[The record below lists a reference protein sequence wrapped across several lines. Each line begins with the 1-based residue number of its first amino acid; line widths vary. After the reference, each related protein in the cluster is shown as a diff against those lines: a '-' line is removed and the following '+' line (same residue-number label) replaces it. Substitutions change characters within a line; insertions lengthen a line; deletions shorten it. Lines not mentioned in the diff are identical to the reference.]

1 MRPIPPA
8 RPVPRPRR
16 TTSLPELR
24 SVRAWSRSSAAKVRA
39 AASRGERSV
48 HSPEV
53 SVKTCRSKPGE
64 AFLPD
69 QSDLEAICA
78 TFCCSPETSRQ
89 IAAQGRIRLFP
100 ARAHLLRQGDRS
112 TTTYLLIVGRAQA
125 FVYSLDGQAILL
137 HEFATGDLFGA
148 LGSLDPAPEEADIV
162 AVDDVRSFLMEVGA
176 LVGLA
181 ERHGAIGLALSRI
194 LLKRLRATATRM
206 YERAAL
212 SAGGRVC
219 AELLRLARNDPGLA
233 IRPAP
238 VLAELALRVGTTRE
252 TASRTV
258 SALERRGILR
268 REGDALVVAAPQR
281 LEAEML

>member
-1 MRPIPPA
+1 MAHPDR
-8 RPVPRPRR
+8 
-16 TTSLPELR
+16 
-24 SVRAWSRSSAAKVRA
+24 
-39 AASRGERSV
+39 ERLLLE
-48 HSPEV
+48 P
-53 SVKTCRSKPGE
+53 
-64 AFLPD
+64 
-69 QSDLEAICA
+69 SDIEAICA
-78 TFCCSPETSRQ
+78 TFCCPEETSRQ
-89 IAAQGRIRLFP
+89 IARQGRIRLFP

-112 TTTYLLIVGRAQA
+112 TTAYLLILGRAQA
-125 FVYSLDGQAILL
+125 VLYSLDGQAILL

-148 LGSLDPAPEEADIV
+148 LGALDPAPEEADVI
-162 AVDDVRSFLMEVGA
+162 AVEDVRSFLLEASV

-212 SAGGRVC
+212 SASGRVC
-219 AELLRLARNDPGLA
+219 AELLRLARQSEGLA

-268 REGDALVVAAPQR
+268 READALVVAAPQR
-281 LEAEML
+281 LEAEMV